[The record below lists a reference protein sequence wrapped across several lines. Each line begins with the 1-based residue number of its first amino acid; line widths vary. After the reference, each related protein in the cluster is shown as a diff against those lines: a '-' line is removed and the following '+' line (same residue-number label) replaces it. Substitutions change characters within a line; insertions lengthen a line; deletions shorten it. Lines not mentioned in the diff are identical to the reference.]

1 MQKARGMILKAKQ
14 THEIVQVNVLLLS
27 LVAIVIY
34 LSDVMFLI
42 QQSRLVKSC

>member
-1 MQKARGMILKAKQ
+1 MILKAKQ

-27 LVAIVIY
+27 LLALIIY
-34 LSDVMFLI
+34 LADVTFLI